1 LFDMQLVDITINK
14 IYTKSQDIRK
24 VLGFIVD
31 NYQLLVKMDENTGKG
46 DAEDHR
52 ELKMRMIDKM
62 IAKEKENSMV

>member
-1 LFDMQLVDITINK
+1 MQLVDITINK

-31 NYQLLVKMDENTGKG
+31 NYQPLVKMDENTGKG
-46 DAEDHR
+46 DAEDHC